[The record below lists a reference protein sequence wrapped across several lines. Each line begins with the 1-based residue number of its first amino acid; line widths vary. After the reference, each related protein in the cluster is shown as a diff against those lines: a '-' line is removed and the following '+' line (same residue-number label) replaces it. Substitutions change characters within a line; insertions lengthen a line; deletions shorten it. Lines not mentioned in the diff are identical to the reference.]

1 MGVLGFLLCT
11 NNLSKKQITGEQHN
25 ANQSNE
31 KKKFNGCLDLTADD
45 ILKSPAELLGKGS
58 CGTTYKVMMDNGYLL
73 VVKRIPEPKKKK
85 IDGFLNEIGELRHK
99 NLSSLRGY
107 CSSKEELLLVY
118 DYFSNGSLYSL
129 LHGDRGPGRILLD
142 WPTRLS
148 FASGVAEGLAFLH
161 AANDRKLFHGNLT
174 SENVVIDR
182 ENNACIADSALC
194 HIFVAPADV
203 VHNGYKAPELMHNA
217 KNYRKLLSQKCDV
230 YSFGVILLEIL
241 TGKTALYE
249 GETSLV
255 KWVQCVVGRKD
266 WEYSELFDFELP
278 RDKVSQGEMVG
289 ILQIALLCVT
299 RVPNDRPNMSVVHK
313 MIEDVK
319 RRGRISATLVR
330 KADANNHSTDSL
342 RSQLPDDA
350 LPTQNSSF

>member
-31 KKKFNGCLDLTADD
+31 KKKKFNGCLDLTADD

-58 CGTTYKVMMDNGYLL
+58 CGTTYKVTMDNGSLL

-85 IDGFLNEIGELRHK
+85 IDGLLNEIGELRHK

-107 CSSKEELLLVY
+107 CSWKEELLLVY
-118 DYFSNGSLYSL
+118 DYLSNGSLYSL

-142 WPTRLS
+142 WPTRV
-148 FASGVAEGLAFLH
+148 GHLAFLH
-161 AANDRKLFHGNLT
+161 AVNDRKLFHGSLT
-174 SENVVIDR
+174 SDNVVIDR

-203 VHNGYKAPELMHNA
+203 AHNGYKAPELTHKA
-217 KNYRKLLSQKCDV
+217 KNYRKFSQKCDV

-241 TGKTALYE
+241 TGKTALHE

-266 WEYSELFDFELP
+266 WEYSELFDFELE

-289 ILQIALLCVT
+289 ILQIALECVT
-299 RVPNDRPNMSVVHK
+299 RVPNDRPNMSVGEFLQLLSRNSQLIK
-313 MIEDVK
+313 DV
-319 RRGRISATLVR
+319 
-330 KADANNHSTDSL
+330 DANNHSTDSSH
-342 RSQLPDDA
+342 SQLSNDA
-350 LPTQNSSF
+350 LPAQNSSF